1 MPLSE
6 RGYMRRGRSAYEDR
20 KEIRR
25 LYRRYRIDRAKRSIG
40 RWAGR
45 ILLVALGVVLTLL
58 AQEFWPGI
66 TEDLTRDM
74 KSRTQDF
81 LGPFSSARPIIRDYE
96 EPASSTA
103 AGPTPYSVATPTPI
117 RPGPAVVEPTPT
129 TAPEPTPTMRPIN
142 TPTPSVP
149 QKATDEW
156 ILAVESEV
164 HRLTNEERVKRSL
177 RPLSYDPVL
186 ASIAQGHSKD
196 MAQLDYFDHD
206 NLRGQAPSDRA
217 GQAGYRCRKD
227 CGSYYTVGIAE
238 NIFQTWLFSSY
249 TTSLSGLVVS
259 RNYMTM
265 EEIASQVV
273 DGWIN
278 SPGHRENILN
288 ARYDRE
294 GIGIAVSSDG
304 KVYVTQNFC

>member
-1 MPLSE
+1 M
-6 RGYMRRGRSAYEDR
+6 
-20 KEIRR
+20 
-25 LYRRYRIDRAKRSIG
+25 
-40 RWAGR
+40 
-45 ILLVALGVVLTLL
+45 
-58 AQEFWPGI
+58 
-66 TEDLTRDM
+66 
-74 KSRTQDF
+74 
-81 LGPFSSARPIIRDYE
+81 
-96 EPASSTA
+96 
-103 AGPTPYSVATPTPI
+103 
-117 RPGPAVVEPTPT
+117 
-129 TAPEPTPTMRPIN
+129 N

-164 HRLTNEERVKRSL
+164 HQLTNEERLTRSL
-177 RPLSYDPVL
+177 RPLSYDLVL
-186 ASIAQGHSKD
+186 ASIAQGHSED

-227 CGSYYTVGIAE
+227 YGSYYTEGIAE

-273 DGWIN
+273 NGWTN
-278 SPGHRENILN
+278 SPGHRANILN
-288 ARYDRE
+288 TTYDRE
-294 GIGIAVSSDG
+294 GIGIAVSSEG